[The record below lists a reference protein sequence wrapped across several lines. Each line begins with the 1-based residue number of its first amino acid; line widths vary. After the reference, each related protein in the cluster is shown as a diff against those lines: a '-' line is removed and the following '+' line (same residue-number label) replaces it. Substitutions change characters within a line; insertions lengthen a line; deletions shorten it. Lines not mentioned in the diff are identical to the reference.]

1 MPAPPASAIAVR
13 SESWRRYGPPTP
25 PGRLGRR
32 SQLSAEL
39 EPMSRRWK
47 ATTPATSRAT
57 VTIASRATDGQSL
70 TPAIGRWW
78 AVQLYQE
85 IGDRVF
91 RAGAIVP
98 NESIRYPPMRAT
110 APNAIA

>member
-25 PGRLGRR
+25 PGRLGKR
-32 SQLSAEL
+32 SQPSAVAD
-39 EPMSRRWK
+39 PTSRRWK

-57 VTIASRATDGQSL
+57 VTIASRPTEGQSV
-70 TPAIGRWW
+70 TPAMGRWW

-91 RAGAIVP
+91 KAGAIEP
-98 NESIRYPPMRAT
+98 NEVDQVPAE
-110 APNAIA
+110 